1 MNINLKDFDLDI
13 DDLRENVVRGI
24 EVLREKDN
32 AFISIL
38 LDGGYDEREVHERL
52 FDIVG
57 IEKTKITKDN
67 IYIKVDEVFNEI
79 GKLLTKEVKDII
91 GDKYILIITTTK
103 LFYDED
109 IVVMMYKK

>member
-1 MNINLKDFDLDI
+1 MNININDFDLDI
-13 DDLRENVVRGI
+13 DDLRENVIKGI
-24 EVLREKDN
+24 EVLRRKEN

-38 LDGGYDEREVHERL
+38 LDGGYDERIVYERL

-57 IEKTKITKDN
+57 LDKTKITKDN

-79 GKLLTKEVKDII
+79 GKLLMKEVKDILR
-91 GDKYILIITTTK
+91 DKYILIITTVK
-103 LFYDED
+103 IFYDED